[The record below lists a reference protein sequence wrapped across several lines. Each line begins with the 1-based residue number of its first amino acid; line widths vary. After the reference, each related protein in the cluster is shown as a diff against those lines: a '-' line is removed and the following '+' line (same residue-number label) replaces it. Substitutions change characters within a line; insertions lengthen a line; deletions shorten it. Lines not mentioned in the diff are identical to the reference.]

1 LNTIPP
7 LLVNALVVYLTT
19 PFKITKIKLI
29 IKYINLGIVT
39 NIKIKTMKIFNKEN
53 GISFLVTLTAV
64 MVGLAVHQLYVAP
77 RISKKG

>member
-1 LNTIPP
+1 
-7 LLVNALVVYLTT
+7 
-19 PFKITKIKLI
+19 
-29 IKYINLGIVT
+29 
-39 NIKIKTMKIFNKEN
+39 MKIFNKQN

>member
-1 LNTIPP
+1 MP
-7 LLVNALVVYLTT
+7 LSVKALVVYLTT
-19 PFKITKIKLI
+19 PFKFTKIKLI